1 LDDKDKAR
9 VEIFGFHTNTQYR
22 GKSVKEKNG
31 MDGGELRMQCFAKRK
46 RANQSPLESDV
57 LHKKRPEVT
66 IFVIDVQVD
75 LPSTSLYLGS
85 LTTSIL
91 QGVPVCYAA

>member
-46 RANQSPLESDV
+46 KSESI
-57 LHKKRPEVT
+57 PFGE
-66 IFVIDVQVD
+66 
-75 LPSTSLYLGS
+75 
-85 LTTSIL
+85 
-91 QGVPVCYAA
+91 